1 MAGVSQLLLKQ
12 GIQYG
17 GESGC
22 PEDKLT
28 NFLVVPK
35 QKVAVRTSRQVLIS
49 SPDATCCMANG
60 KRTSSGHTQFD

>member
-49 SPDATCCMANG
+49 SPDAMANG